1 MHTTAVVAELNVA
14 LGTDYQLVRRLAG
27 GLQSGAYELRD
38 DQTRVV
44 LKWTDRPEWAPRVRR
59 AAELV
64 RRARAAG
71 YPTPEWL
78 AVGTT
83 ADGSPYQLQEFVE
96 GESLTDASTVDH
108 ALADELIEIC
118 QMQRGLVDD
127 GESSWSDYVR
137 GVVFEG
143 WDDTWETVRG
153 FDEETAE
160 LIARYDEV
168 CRPYREV
175 ELPADDLVHGDLNVG
190 NLMVSP
196 GTGRIA
202 GIIDIE
208 AASGGT
214 RAYDLVTL
222 ATSAARDGAPAGV
235 DERFFEAALTA
246 GGRAATAVCAA
257 SSYATIAAFVREI
270 SPVRLQRIQH
280 GGRRMVELLEAA

>member
-1 MHTTAVVAELNVA
+1 MDTAHVVTELNVA
-14 LGTDYQLVRRLAG
+14 LGTDYRLVRRLAG

-38 DQTRVV
+38 DRTRVV
-44 LKWTDRPEWAPRVRR
+44 LKWTDNADWAPRVRR
-59 AAELV
+59 AGELV

-96 GESLTDASTVDH
+96 GQTLADASTVDH
-108 ALADELIEIC
+108 ALADELLEIC
-118 QMQRGLVDD
+118 ETQRGLVND

-143 WDDTWETVRG
+143 WDAMWETVRG
-153 FDEETAE
+153 FDEESAE
-160 LIARYDEV
+160 LIAQYDEV

-175 ELPADDLVHGDLNVG
+175 ELPANDLVHGDLNVG
-190 NLMVSP
+190 NLMVRT

-222 ATSAARDGAPAGV
+222 ATSASRDGAPAGV

-257 SSYATIAAFVREI
+257 SSYASMAAFVREI
-270 SPVRLQRIQH
+270 SPSSLQLIQH
-280 GGRRMVELLEAA
+280 GGRRMVELLQAA